1 MRLVV
6 DSHDHCYVLD
16 KQRLNALQSPANS
29 TQLEPG
35 TYVIRIEKGAFK
47 NSSDSGQFLPEPW
60 VMLWIHGGRVVN
72 KKTNVAVGATWTS
85 LNGYSDALILDVEET
100 TTLCGLF
107 LDTDTEHSGS
117 VTLSIM
123 NAQ

>member
-6 DSHDHCYVLD
+6 DSREHCYVLD
-16 KQRLNALQSPANS
+16 EQRLSTLQSTANS
-29 TQLEPG
+29 TRLEPG

-47 NSSDSGQFLPEPW
+47 YWPDNQQFLPEPW
-60 VMLWIHGGRVVN
+60 VMLWIYGGKVVN
-72 KKTNVAVGATWTS
+72 KKTNVAVGATWSS
-85 LNGYSDALILDVEET
+85 LNGYSDTLILDVLEA

-107 LDTDTEHSGS
+107 LNTDTDHAGS

-123 NAQ
+123 KDQ

>member
-6 DSHDHCYVLD
+6 DSRDHCYVLD
-16 KQRLNALQSPANS
+16 ESRLNALQSTGNS
-29 TQLEPG
+29 TQLDPG

-47 NSSDSGQFLPEPW
+47 YRPGNEQFLPEPW
-60 VMLWIHGGRVVN
+60 VMLWIYGGRVIN

-85 LNGYSDALILDVEET
+85 LNGYSDTLILEVIET

-107 LDTDTEHSGS
+107 FNTDNDHTGS

-123 NAQ
+123 KDQ